1 MNGLERDTGA
11 LLACYAVEERPP
23 PAVDA
28 NIRARLRAEACRPRR
43 RLRVLAVAAITAAAM
58 LLWWASGPA
67 FVSRTAVRDNSAAQ
81 NSVELTDRH
90 RAFVHGATP
99 SSLPDPNAIDDDD
112 PGVAVLRAARDL
124 VRTAAYEQA
133 LSRLEPC
140 SRKVGADDLL
150 EECEFLVLQALCG
163 AGDTQ
168 EGRRRIAAFRD
179 RWPGS
184 IRRQELIEL
193 CK

>member
-1 MNGLERDTGA
+1 MNELERDTET
-11 LLACYAVEERPP
+11 LLTRYAAEERPP

-28 NIRARLRAEACRPRR
+28 NIRARLRAEASRPQRR
-43 RLRVLAVAAITAAAM
+43 QRALAVAALIAAAV
-58 LLWWASGPA
+58 LLWWALGPA
-67 FVSRTAVRDNSAAQ
+67 IGSMTAMRGHSAAQ
-81 NSVELTDRH
+81 DAIELPDHH
-90 RAFVHGATP
+90 RAFAHGATP
-99 SSLPDPNAIDDDD
+99 SSPRDLIAIDDDD

-124 VRTAAYEQA
+124 VRTGAYEQA
-133 LSRLEPC
+133 LTRLEPC

-163 AGDTQ
+163 AGANQ
-168 EGRRRIAAFRD
+168 ESRGRIAAFQN

-184 IRRQELIEL
+184 IHRQKLMEL